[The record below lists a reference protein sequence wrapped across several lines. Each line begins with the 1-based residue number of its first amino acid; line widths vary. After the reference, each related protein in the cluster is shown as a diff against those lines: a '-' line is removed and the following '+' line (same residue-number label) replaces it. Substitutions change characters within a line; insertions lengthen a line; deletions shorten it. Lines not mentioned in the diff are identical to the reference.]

1 MTTKRLL
8 LTLTVLVCS
17 FSLGHAQWKKLN
29 KTKLLN
35 SATKT
40 VEALTLTDEQMA
52 AYVQEY
58 TTWLDAHNPICSVDD
73 TDPGKKA
80 VAERLQQIVA
90 TMPKIKEVKV
100 DIQAYYVKEVNAFA
114 CPDGTIRVFAGL
126 MQEMTDDQI
135 LGIIGHELG
144 HIVHKDSKKAFRK
157 SLLSS
162 AVKDAIA
169 ASGSS
174 IAQLTD
180 SDLGQLA
187 QAFTAAQYSQKAE
200 YAADDFGYELL
211 SLSGKDPRAMADALG
226 VLIKLE
232 EEAEQAG
239 ANTKLNQLFSSHPNS
254 QKRAEVLTEKYH
266 KENKHL
272 ADLKP

>member
-1 MTTKRLL
+1 MTTKRFLL
-8 LTLTVLVCS
+8 SLTLVVAS
-17 FSLGHAQWKKLN
+17 FTFGHAQWKKID

-52 AYVQEY
+52 GYVKEY
-58 TTWLDAHNPICSVDD
+58 TTWMDANNPLCSLEDS
-73 TDPGKKA
+73 DPGKKA
-80 VAERLQQIVA
+80 VAQRLDSIIA
-90 TMPKIKEVKV
+90 TMPQIKEVHV
-100 DIQAYYVKEVNAFA
+100 DIQAYYVSDVNAFA

-144 HIVHKDSKKAFRK
+144 HIVHKDSKKAFQK
-157 SLLSS
+157 ALLGS
-162 AVKDAIA
+162 AMKDAIS

-174 IAQLTD
+174 IAKLTD

-187 QAFTAAQYSQKAE
+187 EAFTAAQYSQKAE

-211 SLSGKDPRAMADALG
+211 ELAGKDPNAMAEALG
-226 VLIKLE
+226 VLVKLE
-232 EEAEQAG
+232 QAAKASG
-239 ANTKLNQLFSSHPNS
+239 TSSKLNQLFASHPNS
-254 QKRAEVLTEKYH
+254 EKRAQVLIQKY
-266 KENKHL
+266 KKKNKNL
-272 ADLKP
+272 NKTKP